1 MIENGAQV
9 DLLNKNRYSALYI
22 ASQMGHTEIAKI
34 LLENGAQV
42 DLQNVHG
49 LSALMVA
56 SQSGHAEVVKLL
68 LDNGAQIHLKKE
80 VHSVDGAQTG
90 MQNKG

>member
-1 MIENGAQV
+1 M
-9 DLLNKNRYSALYI
+9 
-22 ASQMGHTEIAKI
+22 AKV

-80 VHSVDGAQTG
+80 VYSVDEAQSG